1 MMRRFFLIITLGL
14 LLVSNLSFARTNSPD
29 TVLIG
34 AYVSSLHDFDIAS
47 NSINADIHIW
57 CLYDDENYSFENELE
72 CLYCNE
78 FNLTGTSIDDLN
90 GKKWFYTKATID
102 SRQKYLTSSF
112 PFDTQ
117 KIVFGFESSEY
128 TTEDFVFKSDIA
140 GSKLD
145 SIVLSQ
151 FDEWEI
157 ENIEFRS
164 SSTNYNTSFGDIET
178 NLTTVPKFEII
189 VTIKRLSSWLILFKL
204 ITGIIVAFL
213 ISSCVFWIK
222 PINTDPRFG
231 LCVGGLFA
239 AIGNK
244 YIVESIVPSTNEL
257 TLLDYLHNITFI
269 IIFLIII
276 TSVFSLFLYEK
287 GDEKS
292 QKISGIIDTVSFFLF
307 LAIYLFSFT
316 YLIDSYY
323 QF

>member
-1 MMRRFFLIITLGL
+1 MRKYFLISL
-14 LLVSNLSFARTNSPD
+14 LFFSGAFNFLTARTNSPD
-29 TVLIG
+29 TVLVG

-47 NSINADIHIW
+47 NSINADIHLW

-78 FNLTGTSIDDLN
+78 FNLTGTSVEELN

-102 SRQKYLTSSF
+102 SRQKYVTTNF

-128 TTEDFVFKSDIA
+128 TTDDFVFKSDIA

-157 ENIEFRS
+157 QNIEFLS
-164 SSTNYNTSFGDIET
+164 STTNYNTSFGDIESS
-178 NLTTVPKFEII
+178 LTTVPKFEII

-307 LAIYLFSFT
+307 LSIYVSSFT
-316 YLIDSYY
+316 YLITQHY

>member
-1 MMRRFFLIITLGL
+1 MRKYLQILTAFLFWTPHF
-14 LLVSNLSFARTNSPD
+14 LSAQTNSLD
-29 TVLIG
+29 TVIVG

-47 NSINADIHIW
+47 NSINADIHLW
-57 CLYDDENYSFENELE
+57 CLYEDENYSFENELE

-78 FNLTGTSIDDLN
+78 FNLNGTSIEDLN

-128 TTEDFVFKSDIA
+128 TTDDFVFKSDVA

-145 SIVLSQ
+145 SIVISQ

-164 SSTNYNTSFGDIET
+164 SATNYNTSFGDMES

-189 VTIKRLSSWLILFKL
+189 ISIKRLSSWLILFKL

-222 PINTDPRFG
+222 PVNTDPRFG

-292 QKISGIIDTVSFFLF
+292 QKMSGIIDKLSFFLF
-307 LAIYLFSFT
+307 LFVYVFSFLN
-316 YLIDSYY
+316 LINSYY

>member
-1 MMRRFFLIITLGL
+1 MRKYFLICL
-14 LLVSNLSFARTNSPD
+14 LFFSGAFNFLTARTNSPD
-29 TVLIG
+29 TVLVG

-47 NSINADIHIW
+47 NSINADIHFW

-78 FNLTGTSIDDLN
+78 FNLTGTSVEDLN

-102 SRQKYLTSSF
+102 SRQKYVTTNF

-128 TTEDFVFKSDIA
+128 TTDDFVFKSDIA

-157 ENIEFRS
+157 QNIEFLS
-164 SSTNYNTSFGDIET
+164 STTNYNTSFGDIESS
-178 NLTTVPKFEII
+178 LTAVPKFEII

-276 TSVFSLFLYEK
+276 TSVFSLYLYER

-292 QKISGIIDTVSFFLF
+292 QKISGIIDTTSFFLF
-307 LAIYLFSFT
+307 LTIYVSSFT
-316 YLIDSYY
+316 YLITQHY

>member
-1 MMRRFFLIITLGL
+1 MRKYFLISL
-14 LLVSNLSFARTNSPD
+14 LFFSGAFNFLTARTNSPD
-29 TVLIG
+29 TVLVG

-47 NSINADIHIW
+47 NSINADIHLW

-78 FNLTGTSIDDLN
+78 FNLTGTSVEELN

-102 SRQKYLTSSF
+102 SRQKYITTNF

-128 TTEDFVFKSDIA
+128 TTDDFVFKSDIA

-157 ENIEFRS
+157 QNIEFLS
-164 SSTNYNTSFGDIET
+164 STTNYNTSFGDIESS
-178 NLTTVPKFEII
+178 LTTVPKFEII

-307 LAIYLFSFT
+307 LSIYVSSFT
-316 YLIDSYY
+316 YLITQHY

>member
-1 MMRRFFLIITLGL
+1 MVRRYFLTIIAAL
-14 LLVSNLSFARTNSPD
+14 LFVSNILLAKTNSPD

-34 AYVSSLHDFDIAS
+34 AYVSSLHDFDIAN
-47 NSINADIHIW
+47 NSINADIHLW
-57 CLYDDENYSFENELE
+57 CLYDDENYSFEDELE
-72 CLYCNE
+72 CIYCNE
-78 FNLTGTSIDDLN
+78 FNLTGTSIEDLN

-102 SRQKYLTSSF
+102 SRQKYLTTNF

-128 TTEDFVFKSDIA
+128 TTDDFVFKSDIA

-164 SSTNYNTSFGDIET
+164 SSSNYNTSFGNIES

-189 VTIKRLSSWLILFKL
+189 ITIKRLSSWFILFKL

-222 PINTDPRFG
+222 PVNTDPRFG

-244 YIVESIVPSTNEL
+244 YIVESIIPSTNEL

-292 QKISGIIDTVSFFLF
+292 QKTSR
-307 LAIYLFSFT
+307 IYVFSFS
-316 YLIDSYY
+316 YLINSHY

>member
-1 MMRRFFLIITLGL
+1 MRKYFLIISVLFFG
-14 LLVSNLSFARTNSPD
+14 SFNFLIAKTSALD
-29 TVLIG
+29 TVLVG
-34 AYVSSLHDFDIAS
+34 AYVSSLHDFDIAN
-47 NSINADIHIW
+47 NSINADIHFW

-78 FNLTGTSIDDLN
+78 FNLTGTSVEDLN
-90 GKKWFYTKATID
+90 GKKWFYSKATID
-102 SRQKYLTSSF
+102 SRQKYVTTNF

-128 TTEDFVFKSDIA
+128 TTDDFVFKSDIA

-157 ENIEFRS
+157 QNIEFLS
-164 SSTNYNTSFGDIET
+164 STTNYNTSFGDIESS
-178 NLTTVPKFEII
+178 LTTVPKFEII

-222 PINTDPRFG
+222 PVNTDPRFG

-276 TSVFSLFLYEK
+276 TSVFSLYLYEK

-292 QKISGIIDTVSFFLF
+292 QKVSGIIDTTGFFLF
-307 LAIYLFSFT
+307 LFIYVFSFA
-316 YLIDSYY
+316 YLITQQY
-323 QF
+323 QI

>member
-1 MMRRFFLIITLGL
+1 MRKFLLIITKFLFWTPHL
-14 LLVSNLSFARTNSPD
+14 LSAQTNSPD
-29 TVLIG
+29 TVLVG

-47 NSINADIHIW
+47 NSINADIHLW
-57 CLYDDENYSFENELE
+57 CLYDEENYSFENELE

-78 FNLTGTSIDDLN
+78 FNLTGTSVEDLN

-128 TTEDFVFKSDIA
+128 TTDDFVFKSDVA

-164 SSTNYNTSFGDIET
+164 SATNYNTSFGDMESS
-178 NLTTVPKFEII
+178 LTTVPKFEII
-189 VTIKRLSSWLILFKL
+189 ISIKRLSSWLILFKL

-222 PINTDPRFG
+222 PVNTDPRFG

-292 QKISGIIDTVSFFLF
+292 QKISGIIDKLSFFLF
-307 LAIYLFSFT
+307 VFVYVFSFS
-316 YLIDSYY
+316 YLINSHY

>member
-1 MMRRFFLIITLGL
+1 MRKFLLIITTFLFWTPHL
-14 LLVSNLSFARTNSPD
+14 LSAQTNSPD
-29 TVLIG
+29 TVLVG

-47 NSINADIHIW
+47 NSINADIHLW
-57 CLYDDENYSFENELE
+57 CLYDEENYSFENELE

-78 FNLTGTSIDDLN
+78 FNLTGTSVEVLN
-90 GKKWFYTKATID
+90 GKQWFYTKATID

-128 TTEDFVFKSDIA
+128 TTDDFVFKSDVA

-164 SSTNYNTSFGDIET
+164 SATNYNTSFGDMESS
-178 NLTTVPKFEII
+178 LTTVPKFEII
-189 VTIKRLSSWLILFKL
+189 ISIKRLSSWLILFKL

-222 PINTDPRFG
+222 PVNTDPRFG

-292 QKISGIIDTVSFFLF
+292 QKISGIIDKLSFFLF
-307 LAIYLFSFT
+307 VFVYVFSFS
-316 YLIDSYY
+316 YLINSHY